1 MATIK
6 LFVSNSQ
13 RGVMNTLLP
22 QFERASGSKV
32 EVSYDPGKLMMERIA
47 RGESADV
54 IIVGGGALEE
64 LEQQGKIVP
73 GTRRVISSCGVGVA
87 VAAGAP
93 KPDIGTV
100 DSFKRALL
108 AAKAVAYTE
117 HGASGMYFSKLIEK
131 LGIAAEIRAKAARQP
146 GGLVGEIVAAGKADL
161 AVQQIPE
168 LMVVKGVDFV
178 GPFPREIQQTTVSSI
193 GLFAGSKAPKEARAL
208 YDFLVTP
215 EAKRVMKA
223 AGHDSAA

>member
-13 RGVMNTLLP
+13 RGVMNELLP
-22 QFERASGSKV
+22 QFERATGNKV
-32 EVSYDPGKLMMERIA
+32 EVSYDPGKLMMERIQ
-47 RGESADV
+47 RGDSGDV

-64 LEQQGKIVP
+64 LEKAGKVVP
-73 GTRRVISSCGVGVA
+73 GSRRVISSCGVGVA

-100 DSFKRALL
+100 EKFKSVLL

-117 HGASGMYFSKLIEK
+117 HGASGMYFSKLIET
-131 LGIAAEIRAKAARQP
+131 LGIADPIRAKAARQA

-161 AVQQIPE
+161 AVQQNPE
-168 LMVVKGVDFV
+168 LMVVKGVDFD
-178 GPFPREIQQTTVSSI
+178 GPFPKEVQQTTVSSI
-193 GLFAGSKAPKEARAL
+193 GLFTGSKAPKEAKAL

-223 AGHDSAA
+223 AGHDPAA

>member
-47 RGESADV
+47 RGETADV
-54 IIVGGGALEE
+54 IIVGGGALED
-64 LEQQGKIVP
+64 LEKQGKIAP
-73 GTRRVISSCGVGVA
+73 GSRRVISSCGVGVA

-131 LGIAAEIRAKAARQP
+131 LGIAAEIRAKAARQA
-146 GGLVGEIVAAGKADL
+146 GGLVGEIVAAGRADL

-178 GPFPREIQQTTVSSI
+178 GPFPREVQQTTVSSI
-193 GLFAGSKAPKEARAL
+193 GLFAGSKAPQEARAL

-223 AGHDSAA
+223 CGHDPAA